1 MLGSID
7 WVATGAM
14 LSGVGTL
21 AGVGAVLWGA
31 NHAAATWREQKRAER
46 RLEMA
51 ERILTATHKA
61 KAALGYVRGP
71 MMWAE
76 ELAKAEEKLQ
86 SEADWAGLTRQR
98 KQNLKTT
105 QVIYDRLGAIKED
118 RAALVDCL
126 PLARAMFS
134 KNLEEAVR
142 ELGRQFW
149 LVQVDA
155 DTYSQDHAGMD
166 EDFIRKLRR
175 GMFDITSR
183 DGERS
188 EISDAIAECVATI
201 ERTCEPALRLEKLS

>member
-1 MLGSID
+1 
-7 WVATGAM
+7 
-14 LSGVGTL
+14 
-21 AGVGAVLWGA
+21 
-31 NHAAATWREQKRAER
+31 
-46 RLEMA
+46 
-51 ERILTATHKA
+51 
-61 KAALGYVRGP
+61 
-71 MMWAE
+71 
-76 ELAKAEEKLQ
+76 
-86 SEADWAGLTRQR
+86 
-98 KQNLKTT
+98 
-105 QVIYDRLGAIKED
+105 
-118 RAALVDCL
+118 
-126 PLARAMFS
+126 MFS